1 MCRVSKSRLIDAS
14 LVTSG
19 TIQAS
24 VLDIPNIILE
34 DLLEN
39 PIPTMIG
46 IFTLIL
52 IIVRI
57 ARIIQKMHY
66 RK

>member
-1 MCRVSKSRLIDAS
+1 MNKARLIDAS

-24 VLDIPNIILE
+24 ILDIPNVILA
-34 DLLEN
+34 DLIEN
-39 PIPTMIG
+39 PIATMIG
-46 IFTLIL
+46 ISTLVL

-57 ARIIQKMHY
+57 ARMLQKM
-66 RK
+66 RQKK